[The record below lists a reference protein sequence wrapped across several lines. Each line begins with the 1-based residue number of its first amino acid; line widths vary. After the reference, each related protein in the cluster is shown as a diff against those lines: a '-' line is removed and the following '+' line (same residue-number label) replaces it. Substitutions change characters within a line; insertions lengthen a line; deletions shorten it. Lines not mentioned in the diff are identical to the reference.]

1 MSEYTTVYL
10 RSKVTPLLDYR
21 EHPSFE
27 ETRNLSKDEIMAAI
41 HEVDEYNKNV
51 RKSFGCELFH
61 LSTTPSRQLDV
72 LQWSSS
78 PQTLTAELLD
88 RVLAFYNDEIED
100 YKKSIARY
108 KATIIKLET
117 RILKANVELYDKI
130 SKDIDEYNDSIRDF
144 EEEFENTQYMYIKF
158 YFAKGILDNKSNA
171 EDYEL
176 VYTKC

>member
-41 HEVDEYNKNV
+41 HEVDKYNKNV

-78 PQTLTAELLD
+78 PQTLTTELLD
-88 RVLAFYNDEIED
+88 RVLAFYNEEIED
-100 YKKSIARY
+100 YKKSIA
-108 KATIIKLET
+108 KNKETIAKLEA
-117 RILKANVELYDKI
+117 RIVKANVDLYEKI
-130 SKDIDEYNDSIRDF
+130 SEEIDNCNESIDYL
-144 EEEFENTQYMYIKF
+144 EEELENKQYLYNKF

-171 EDYEL
+171 DDYEL

>member
-1 MSEYTTVYL
+1 MSEYSTVYL
-10 RSKVTPLLDYR
+10 RNKNTPLLEYR
-21 EHPSFE
+21 EYPSNAGTE
-27 ETRNLSKDEIMAAI
+27 NLSNDDIMRI
-41 HEVDEYNKNV
+41 IRETDEYNRIV

-61 LSTTPSRQLDV
+61 LSTTPSRELDV

-78 PQTLTAELLD
+78 PRTLTTELLD
-88 RVLAFYNDEIED
+88 RVLAFYSEEIEG
-100 YKKSIARY
+100 YRKAIARY
-108 KATIIKLET
+108 KATIAKLEA
-117 RILKANVELYDKI
+117 RILKANVELYDEI

-144 EEEFENTQYMYIKF
+144 EEDLEVKQYLYNKF

>member
-10 RSKVTPLLDYR
+10 RNKNTPLLEYR
-21 EHPSFE
+21 EYPASSGSE
-27 ETRNLSKDEIMAAI
+27 NLSNDDIMKI
-41 HEVDEYNKNV
+41 IRETEEYNNTV

-61 LSTTPSRQLDV
+61 LSTTPSRELDV

-78 PQTLTAELLD
+78 PRILTAELLD
-88 RVLAFYNDEIED
+88 EVLAFYSEEIEG
-100 YKKSIARY
+100 YNKAIARY
-108 KATIIKLET
+108 KATIAMLET

-130 SKDIDEYNDSIRDF
+130 SKDIDEYNYSIHDF
-144 EEEFENTQYMYIKF
+144 EEDLEDKQYLYNKF

-176 VYTKC
+176 IYTKC

>member
-10 RSKVTPLLDYR
+10 RIKNTPLLEYR
-21 EHPSFE
+21 EHPFFE
-27 ETRNLSKDEIMAAI
+27 ETRNLSKDEIITAI

-78 PQTLTAELLD
+78 PQILTAELLD
-88 RVLAFYNDEIED
+88 EVLEFYNEEIEFN
-100 YKKSIARY
+100 KKSIA
-108 KATIIKLET
+108 KNKETIAKLEA
-117 RILKANVELYDKI
+117 RIVKANVDLYEKI
-130 SKDIDEYNDSIRDF
+130 SEEIDDCNESIDYLEEDLENKQYLYN
-144 EEEFENTQYMYIKF
+144 KF

-171 EDYEL
+171 DDYEL

>member
-88 RVLAFYNDEIED
+88 RVLAFYNEEIED

-130 SKDIDEYNDSIRDF
+130 SKDIDEYNDSIRDL
-144 EEEFENTQYMYIKF
+144 EEELENKRYLYNKF

>member
-10 RSKVTPLLDYR
+10 RSKATPLLDYR

-27 ETRNLSKDEIMAAI
+27 ETRNLSKDEIMTAI

-88 RVLAFYNDEIED
+88 RVLAFYNEEIDD

-108 KATIIKLET
+108 KATIAKLET

-130 SKDIDEYNDSIRDF
+130 SKDIDDYNDTIHDF
-144 EEEFENTQYMYIKF
+144 EEDLEVKQYLYNKF

-176 VYTKC
+176 IYTKC

>member
-10 RSKVTPLLDYR
+10 RSKATPLLDYR
-21 EHPSFE
+21 EQPSWE
-27 ETRNLSKDEIMAAI
+27 EIQNLSEDELNQIRNEI
-41 HEVDEYNKNV
+41 KEHNKNV
-51 RKSFGCELFH
+51 DRSLGCELFY

-78 PQTLTAELLD
+78 PQTLTTELLD
-88 RVLAFYNDEIED
+88 RVLAFYNEEIED

-144 EEEFENTQYMYIKF
+144 EEELENTQYLYNKF

>member
-10 RSKVTPLLDYR
+10 RNKNTPLLEYR

-41 HEVDEYNKNV
+41 YDVDEYNKNV

-61 LSTTPSRQLDV
+61 LSTTPSRELDV

-78 PQTLTAELLD
+78 PRTLTTELLD
-88 RVLAFYNDEIED
+88 SVLAFYSEEIEG
-100 YKKSIARY
+100 YKKAIARY
-108 KATIIKLET
+108 KATIAMLET

-144 EEEFENTQYMYIKF
+144 EEELENTQYLYNKF

>member
-10 RSKVTPLLDYR
+10 RSKATPLLDYR

-27 ETRNLSKDEIMAAI
+27 ETRNLSKDEIMTAI

-51 RKSFGCELFH
+51 RKSFGCKLFH
-61 LSTTPSRQLDV
+61 LSTTPSRHLDI
-72 LQWSSS
+72 LHWS
-78 PQTLTAELLD
+78 PLPKILTTELLD
-88 RVLAFYNDEIED
+88 EVLEFYNEEIED

-108 KATIIKLET
+108 KATIAKLET
-117 RILKANVELYDKI
+117 RILKANIELYDKI
-130 SKDIDEYNDSIRDF
+130 SKDIDEYNESIGYL
-144 EEEFENTQYMYIKF
+144 EEELENKRYLYNKF

-171 EDYEL
+171 DDYEL

>member
-10 RSKVTPLLDYR
+10 RNKNTPLLEYR
-21 EHPSFE
+21 EYPASSGSE
-27 ETRNLSKDEIMAAI
+27 NLSNDDIMKI
-41 HEVDEYNKNV
+41 IRETEEYNNTV

-61 LSTTPSRQLDV
+61 LSTTPSRELDV

-78 PQTLTAELLD
+78 PRILTAELLD
-88 RVLAFYNDEIED
+88 EVLAFYSEEIEG
-100 YKKSIARY
+100 YNKAIARY
-108 KATIIKLET
+108 KATIAMLET

-144 EEEFENTQYMYIKF
+144 EEEFENTQYLYNKF

>member
-10 RSKVTPLLDYR
+10 RSKATPLLDYR

-41 HEVDEYNKNV
+41 QEVDEYNKNV
-51 RKSFGCELFH
+51 RKSFGCELFY
-61 LSTTPSRQLDV
+61 LSTTPSRHLDI
-72 LQWSSS
+72 LHWS
-78 PQTLTAELLD
+78 PLPKILTTELLD
-88 RVLAFYNDEIED
+88 EVLEFYNEEIEFN
-100 YKKSIARY
+100 KKSIA
-108 KATIIKLET
+108 KNKETIAKLEA
-117 RILKANVELYDKI
+117 RIVKANVDLYEKI
-130 SKDIDEYNDSIRDF
+130 SEEIDNCNESIDYL
-144 EEEFENTQYMYIKF
+144 EEELENTQYLYNKF

>member
-10 RSKVTPLLDYR
+10 RSKATPLLDYR

-78 PQTLTAELLD
+78 PQTLTTELLD
-88 RVLAFYNDEIED
+88 RVLAFYNEEIED

-144 EEEFENTQYMYIKF
+144 EEELENKRYLYNKF
-158 YFAKGILDNKSNA
+158 YFAKSILDNKSNA
-171 EDYEL
+171 DDYEL

>member
-10 RSKVTPLLDYR
+10 RNKATPLLDYR
-21 EHPSFE
+21 EQPSWE
-27 ETRNLSKDEIMAAI
+27 EIQNLSENELNQIMNEIKE
-41 HEVDEYNKNV
+41 HNKNV
-51 RKSFGCELFH
+51 DRSLGCELFY

-78 PQTLTAELLD
+78 PQTLTTELLD
-88 RVLAFYNDEIED
+88 RVLAFYNEEIED

-130 SKDIDEYNDSIRDF
+130 SKDIDEYNDSIRDL
-144 EEEFENTQYMYIKF
+144 EEELENTQYLYNKF

>member
-10 RSKVTPLLDYR
+10 RSKATPLLDYR

-61 LSTTPSRQLDV
+61 LSTTLSRQLDV

-78 PQTLTAELLD
+78 PQILTTELLD
-88 RVLAFYNDEIED
+88 EVLEFYNEEIEFN
-100 YKKSIARY
+100 KKSIA
-108 KATIIKLET
+108 KNKETIAKLEA
-117 RILKANVELYDKI
+117 RIVKANVDLYEKI
-130 SKDIDEYNDSIRDF
+130 SEEIDNCNESIDYLEEDLENKQYLYN
-144 EEEFENTQYMYIKF
+144 KF

-171 EDYEL
+171 DDYEL

>member
-10 RSKVTPLLDYR
+10 RSKATPLLYYR

-27 ETRNLSKDEIMAAI
+27 ETRNLSKDEIMTAI

-61 LSTTPSRQLDV
+61 LSTTPSRHLNI
-72 LQWSSS
+72 LHWSPS
-78 PQTLTAELLD
+78 PKILTTELLD
-88 RVLAFYNDEIED
+88 EVLEFYNEEIE
-100 YKKSIARY
+100 YNKRSIA
-108 KATIIKLET
+108 KNKETIAKLEA
-117 RILKANVELYDKI
+117 RIVKANVDLYEKI
-130 SKDIDEYNDSIRDF
+130 SEEIDDCNESIGYL
-144 EEEFENTQYMYIKF
+144 EEELENKQYLYNKF

>member
-27 ETRNLSKDEIMAAI
+27 ETRNLSKDEIMTAI

-51 RKSFGCELFH
+51 RESFGCELFH

-88 RVLAFYNDEIED
+88 RVFFKNAHQ
-100 YKKSIARY
+100 ARNR
-108 KATIIKLET
+108 EMVD
-117 RILKANVELYDKI
+117 R
-130 SKDIDEYNDSIRDF
+130 SH
-144 EEEFENTQYMYIKF
+144 
-158 YFAKGILDNKSNA
+158 
-171 EDYEL
+171 L
-176 VYTKC
+176 VVFCVQRESGGAWQTMKYARRQGAPLINIQKWQQD

>member
-10 RSKVTPLLDYR
+10 RSKATPLLDYR

-27 ETRNLSKDEIMAAI
+27 ETRNLSKDEIMTAI

-51 RKSFGCELFH
+51 RKSFGCELFY

-78 PQTLTAELLD
+78 PKILTTELLD
-88 RVLAFYNDEIED
+88 EVLEFYNEEIE
-100 YKKSIARY
+100 YNKRSIA
-108 KATIIKLET
+108 KNKETIAKLEA
-117 RILKANVELYDKI
+117 RIVKADVDLYEKI
-130 SKDIDEYNDSIRDF
+130 SEEIDDCNESIGYLK
-144 EEEFENTQYMYIKF
+144 EELENTQYLYNKF

>member
-10 RSKVTPLLDYR
+10 RDKNTPLLEYR

-27 ETRNLSKDEIMAAI
+27 ETRNLSKDEIMTAI

-88 RVLAFYNDEIED
+88 RVLAFYNEEIED

-108 KATIIKLET
+108 KATIIKFYWSGMLS
-117 RILKANVELYDKI
+117 RVMMQKVALFGA
-130 SKDIDEYNDSIRDF
+130 YNGREI
-144 EEEFENTQYMYIKF
+144 
-158 YFAKGILDNKSNA
+158 YFSRSYFLAIFP
-171 EDYEL
+171 
-176 VYTKC
+176 

>member
-10 RSKVTPLLDYR
+10 RYKNTPLLEYR

-27 ETRNLSKDEIMAAI
+27 ETRNLSKDEIITAI

-78 PQTLTAELLD
+78 PQILTAELLD
-88 RVLAFYNDEIED
+88 EVLEFYNEEIEFN
-100 YKKSIARY
+100 KKSIA
-108 KATIIKLET
+108 KNKETIAKLEA
-117 RILKANVELYDKI
+117 RIVKANVDLYEKI
-130 SKDIDEYNDSIRDF
+130 SEEIDDCNESIDYL
-144 EEEFENTQYMYIKF
+144 EEELENTQYLYNKF
-158 YFAKGILDNKSNA
+158 YFAKGILDNMSNA
-171 EDYEL
+171 DDYEL

>member
-10 RSKVTPLLDYR
+10 RSKATPLLDYR

-61 LSTTPSRQLDV
+61 LSTTPSRELDV

-88 RVLAFYNDEIED
+88 RVLAFYNEEIED
-100 YKKSIARY
+100 CKKSIARY
-108 KATIIKLET
+108 KATIAKLET
-117 RILKANVELYDKI
+117 RIIKANVELYDKI
-130 SKDIDEYNDSIRDF
+130 SKDIDEYNERIGF
-144 EEEFENTQYMYIKF
+144 LEEDLENKQYLYNKF